1 VVCLGRSVA
10 GDFLDNGYLPA
21 GCIGDSGNVE
31 EFVDYSSVESY
42 AWESLGKVM
51 GNQNPLL
58 QT

>member
-1 VVCLGRSVA
+1 VA